1 MIWFWSFIDWSF
13 QILLNDIFDCCLLT
27 NDDDDDDDCTTKVDQ
42 FFDMFYTKTRTW
54 KRMHFKD
61 LSRNIMYKFNI
72 VFTPQPLE
80 NEVYDSSKRFIFFTI
95 KVQSIFSKRAL
106 ISKFCK
112 IFDFK
117 NNQHRPSNI
126 KLLFPLLNSSL
137 HQMSIQGCSDVT
149 YVMIKRHLHFKLNHF
164 WMKHNLL

>member
-1 MIWFWSFIDWSF
+1 MIWFWTFIHRSF
-13 QILLNDIFDCCLLT
+13 QIDLNEFFDCCLLT
-27 NDDDDDDDCTTKVDQ
+27 NDDDDDDCTTKVDQ

-61 LSRNIMYKFNI
+61 LSTNIMYELNI
-72 VFTPQPLE
+72 VFTSQPLE
-80 NEVYDSSKRFIFFTI
+80 NEVYNSSKRNVFFTMKI
-95 KVQSIFSKRAL
+95 LLVFSKRAL

-126 KLLFPLLNSSL
+126 KLLFPLLYSSL
-137 HQMSIQGCSDVT
+137 S
-149 YVMIKRHLHFKLNHF
+149 
-164 WMKHNLL
+164 